1 MPRMHDATRQA
12 HRSPSSRDPAPSGD
26 PHKQR
31 QKQLPHGC
39 HPPRKITHKS
49 ALCCFALVVLAT
61 GCTAAPADT
70 LILSPLGRHEVPVGS
85 TWLLELQTKGAIGA
99 VAFERCSVGSQT
111 SSTSRRA
118 RQGASAPQ
126 VPNTTSKSA
135 RKTQV
140 ETEPLRAA
148 SSVLYRRNSAA
159 VRRPHPLGEWRAK
172 GSAVELYAPRP
183 YPARRWP
190 SLSSRCR
197 DRREQPRR
205 SGMPLCSSR

>member
-99 VAFERCSVGSQT
+99 VAFELRRGPAAMRVVELAGRPMLSWQPNVFDLAQSPAGSERAPGAEHNVEVGAQDASGD
-111 SSTSRRA
+111 R
-118 RQGASAPQ
+118 ASARGVVRA
-126 VPNTTSKSA
+126 VPA
-135 RKTQV
+135 Q
-140 ETEPLRAA
+140 
-148 SSVLYRRNSAA
+148 
-159 VRRPHPLGEWRAK
+159 
-172 GSAVELYAPRP
+172 
-183 YPARRWP
+183 
-190 SLSSRCR
+190 
-197 DRREQPRR
+197 
-205 SGMPLCSSR
+205 